1 MQYYLVS
8 PTYVTTEPSIS
19 PRVGY
24 IHPTRGRSV
33 KFISSV
39 HTDFVRYAKTSEDLH
54 DINLSFVGPD
64 NDNVQ
69 VGYIIVSGESL
80 RYLIDSIPDDS
91 LGAFEYFKTDN
102 LVKGPIIR
110 LHCEPYQ
117 ADYDENGQRT
127 VYVKLPVRSGELSMK
142 IVGLSIQ
149 DIKIEQADSLTP
161 SDDEWWEQL
170 KKIDRCSGDRKIT
183 GVGYASD
190 CSKTDNAPPLSI
202 DQILDDYA
210 TGVND
215 YFKQKQ
221 KPKKE
226 NKNMNLGTNLFKDLS
241 FGKASSSFALSFDN
255 HITFNGKYYADG
267 SLNDACGLT
276 LDLDGL
282 LYVMPTQELKTGD
295 IIYKKGVDAYYYDG
309 TSYISL
315 TTGQKAEYV
324 PTKVFGMTFY
334 SVVKNLAGNMFGAD
348 ASKNNPMANM
358 LPFLLLDRDGDNDD
372 LLKFMLLSQGNFNF
386 LQPQPATKPES
397 K

>member
-1 MQYYLVS
+1 MRHYLVS
-8 PTYVTTEPSIS
+8 PTYPVTAYETDSY
-19 PRVGY
+19 VGY
-24 IHPTRGRSV
+24 VHPTRGRSV
-33 KFISSV
+33 KFVSTIN
-39 HTDFVRYAKTSEDLH
+39 TDFVRYAKTDSDLG
-54 DINLSFVGPD
+54 DVNSIVTGVDSTNEY
-64 NDNVQ
+64 
-69 VGYIIVSGESL
+69 VGYIILSGEAW
-80 RYLIDSIPDDS
+80 RYLVDNLPDNALDT
-91 LGAFEYFKTDN
+91 FEYRKQDRV
-102 LVKGPIIR
+102 LKSPAIR
-110 LHCEPYQ
+110 IECTLDHMEWDDLRQCV
-117 ADYDENGQRT
+117 
-127 VYVKLPVRSGELSMK
+127 VYVKLPLRSGELSLK
-142 IVGLSIQ
+142 IV
-149 DIKIEQADSLTP
+149 DHKIKWAEATVGSFKP
-161 SDDEWWEQL
+161 PEPEEWWDPSETKDLL
-170 KKIDRCSGDRKIT
+170 KS
-183 GVGYASD
+183 
-190 CSKTDNAPPLSI
+190 
-202 DQILDDYA
+202 LDDTA
-210 TGVND
+210 NAVANCSFTD
-215 YFKQKQ
+215 YIKQKQ

-282 LYVMPTQELKTGD
+282 LYVMPTQELKAGD